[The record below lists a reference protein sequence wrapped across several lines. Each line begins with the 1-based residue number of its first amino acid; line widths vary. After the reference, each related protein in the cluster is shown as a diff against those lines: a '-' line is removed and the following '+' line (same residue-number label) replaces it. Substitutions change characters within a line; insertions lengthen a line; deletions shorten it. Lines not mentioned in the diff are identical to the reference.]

1 MSILSLPRITF
12 SGKTEWN
19 PDTTNN
25 YDNYYDSATAAPV
38 PPNVSRDDYLGTLKS
53 QVSDQGNWNLYGD
66 HAVRFVDTTISSIQL
81 PTGAVAA
88 DPLLGKP
95 TLILGLVWSDGKN
108 PPARLVDV
116 DPYGATSSQLFF
128 DSFQIG
134 DSQIGVTGKRVD
146 RFSDRDFFFARNL
159 NLDNQ
164 AMIAG
169 KMGVVW
175 QTAFPKDQLTWN
187 GLSSSPALTAFKQAV
202 DASDAAGIVVRFVS
216 YRTQY
221 FTNCKFN
228 GKSITTFE
236 ELQTAY
242 EQGFTGRNPAYSAV
256 LGNIGVW
263 NTGKIQSGPSDCVL
277 VPVPKANVPIQGSV
291 TSPAAPAAIA
301 AAPAG
306 SKTLLSRAQTKLQSI
321 AAAEA
326 ASTPTATLG
335 QSQFRVEFDATGDS
349 GKVILDFI
357 NAVPEVNQQ
366 LVKADL
372 GSIQL
377 QARDN
382 ADPKKVTLLGNPVP
396 YATYNREAY
405 ILGGG
410 VLTVPFATG
419 ASALKNGTLEV
430 AAGPSTTVLLK
441 ERPLEVVTDSK
452 SIYLDEGQTTP
463 VQLTVQDR
471 GAIATK
477 TGLVISIAQYFNG
490 ALITTAASA
499 PFRLT
504 DTGGN
509 PLPVDANFIATI
521 PVVNGV
527 ATFQVSP
534 TMAGTGALCYQAHLA
549 SSAVLFP
556 PGLQVSMSFSNIR
569 NLPWDDSLA
578 KFDQPGVVIPWSI
591 VYENVLKVYDLVYPV
606 MSLVIDL
613 RNKQAVDGASGQ
625 FRRATALEIF
635 ESTLYMPITR
645 EMSQRK
651 RNILWRYLQQVE
663 LGGGA
668 SPQ

>member
-25 YDNYYDSATAAPV
+25 YDTYYDSATAAPV
-38 PPNVSRDDYLGTLKS
+38 PPNVSRDEYLGTLKS
-53 QVSDQGNWNLYGD
+53 QVTDQGNWNLYGD
-66 HAVRFVDTTISSIQL
+66 HAVRFVDTAISSIQL
-81 PTGAVAA
+81 PSGTVAS

-95 TLILGLVWSDGKN
+95 TLILGLVWSDSKN

-134 DSQIGVTGKRVD
+134 DGQVGVTGKRVD

-175 QTAFPKDQLTWN
+175 QTAFPKDQLKWN
-187 GLSSSPALTAFKQAV
+187 GLSSSPALTALKQAV
-202 DASDAAGIVVRFVS
+202 DSSDAAGLVVRFVS

-221 FTNCKFN
+221 FTNCRFN

-242 EQGFTGRNPAYSAV
+242 EQGFTGRNPAYSAL
-256 LGNIGVW
+256 LGNVGVW
-263 NTGKIQSGPSDCVL
+263 NTGSLQTGPSDRVL
-277 VPVPKANVPIQGSV
+277 IPVPKAKVPVQGSV
-291 TSPAAPAAIA
+291 TPPATPAAIA
-301 AAPAG
+301 APEG
-306 SKTLLSRAQTKLQSI
+306 SKTLLTRQQAKLQAS
-321 AAAEA
+321 AVAEA
-326 ASTPTATLG
+326 ATAPTATLG
-335 QSQFRVEFDATGDS
+335 QSQFRVEFDTTGDS
-349 GKVILDFI
+349 GRVILDFI
-357 NAVPEVNQQ
+357 NAVPEINQE

-372 GSIQL
+372 GDIQI

-382 ADPKKVTLLGNPVP
+382 ADHTKVTLLGNPVS
-396 YATYNREAY
+396 YAAYNREAY
-405 ILGGG
+405 VSGGG
-410 VLTVPFATG
+410 VLTIPFTTG
-419 ASALKNGTLEV
+419 ASALKKGTLEV
-430 AAGPSTTVLLK
+430 VVGPSATVLLA

-452 SIYLDEGQTTP
+452 SIYLDEGQTTV

-471 GAIATK
+471 GAVAK
-477 TGLVISIAQYFNG
+477 GAGFAVSIAQYGNS
-490 ALITTAASA
+490 LISAASDA
-499 PFRLT
+499 LFRLT

-534 TMAGTGALCYQAHLA
+534 AMAGTGVLCYQAH
-549 SSAVLFP
+549 AVSTTVQFLP
-556 PGLQVSMSFSNIR
+556 DLQVSMSFSNIR

-578 KFDQPGVVIPWSI
+578 KFDKPEVVIPWSI

-613 RNKQAVDGASGQ
+613 RNKQAVEGAGGQ

-663 LGGGA
+663 MGGGA

>member
-25 YDNYYDSATAAPV
+25 YDTYYDSTTAAPV
-38 PPNVSRDDYLGTLKS
+38 PPNATRDDYLGTLKS
-53 QVSDQGNWNLYGD
+53 QVTDQGNWNLYGD

-81 PTGAVAA
+81 QSGRVAS

-134 DSQIGVTGKRVD
+134 DNQVGVTGKRVD

-187 GLSSSPALTAFKQAV
+187 GLSISPVLAALKKAV
-202 DASDAAGIVVRFVS
+202 DASDAAGLVIRFVS

-228 GKSITTFE
+228 EKSITTFE
-236 ELQTAY
+236 ELQAAY
-242 EQGFTGRNPAYSAV
+242 EQGFTGRNPAYSAL
-256 LGNIGVW
+256 LGNVGVW
-263 NTGKIQSGPSDCVL
+263 NNGSIQTGPSGSVL
-277 VPVPKANVPIQGSV
+277 IPVPKASVPIQ
-291 TSPAAPAAIA
+291 TQAIPAAVPVAIP

-306 SKTLLSRAQTKLQSI
+306 SKTLLTRQQAKLQAS

-326 ASTPTATLG
+326 VSTPTATLG
-335 QSQFRVEFDATGDS
+335 PSQFRVEFDATGDS
-349 GKVILDFI
+349 GKITLDFI

-366 LVKADL
+366 LLKADL

-382 ADPKKVTLLGNPVP
+382 TDNTKVTPLGDPIP

-405 ILGGG
+405 VAGGG
-410 VLTVPFATG
+410 VLTVPFKKG
-419 ASALKNGTLEV
+419 ASALKNGILEV
-430 AAGPSTTVLLK
+430 AAGPSATVLLK

-471 GAIATK
+471 GSVT
-477 TGLVISIAQYFNG
+477 TRTDLNISIAQYFNG
-490 ALITTAASA
+490 SLITAASDA
-499 PFRLT
+499 SFRLT
-504 DTGGN
+504 DTGGTA
-509 PLPVDANFIATI
+509 LPVSTSFIATI

-534 TMAGTGALCYQAHLA
+534 AMAGTGALCYQVHP
-549 SSAVLFP
+549 SSVAAVFP
-556 PGLQVSMSFSNIR
+556 SNLQVSLSFSNIR

-578 KFDQPGVVIPWSI
+578 KFDQPGVVIPWSV

-625 FRRATALEIF
+625 FRRATALDIF

-663 LGGGA
+663 MGGGA